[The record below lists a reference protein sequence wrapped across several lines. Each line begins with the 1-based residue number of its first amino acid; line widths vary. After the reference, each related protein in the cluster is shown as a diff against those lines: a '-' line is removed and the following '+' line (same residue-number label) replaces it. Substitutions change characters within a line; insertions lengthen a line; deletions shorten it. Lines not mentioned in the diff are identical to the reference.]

1 MSKSGSV
8 FSSAIVALFLVAA
21 QVRPAGAAIIDR
33 LTIKN
38 ESTDAAVTYVIHKTS
53 GLEEEGCVR
62 RGHAHS
68 DGFLFK
74 PVNVYLTLWRTDG
87 ACGTGRQS
95 WHWKVPYTA
104 PQMTITV
111 TGSIER
117 GSISHST
124 HH

>member
-1 MSKSGSV
+1 MSKNRSV
-8 FSSAIVALFLVAA
+8 FSLAIVSLFLAVAQPRPAVAA
-21 QVRPAGAAIIDR
+21 IVDR

-38 ESTDAAVTYVIHKTS
+38 ESADAAVTYVIHKTS

-62 RGHAHS
+62 RGQTHS
-68 DGFLFK
+68 EGFLFK
-74 PVNVYLTLWRTDG
+74 PVNVYLTLWKTDG

-95 WHWKVPYTA
+95 WHWRVPYTA
-104 PQMTITV
+104 PQTTITV

-117 GSISHST
+117 GSISHGT